1 MAALPDSNWLWGIG
15 GSIAGTV
22 VGGLVLRG
30 LGLGAIDA
38 RLKGVE
44 GGIAE
49 IHDRLDRLETPLIQR
64 GYNGPD
70 RRRGARA
77 E

>member
-1 MAALPDSNWLWGIG
+1 MPVPIESNWLWGIG

-30 LGLGAIDA
+30 LGLGVLDA
-38 RLKGVE
+38 RLKGLE
-44 GGIAE
+44 SRADE
-49 IHDRLDRLETPLIQR
+49 IVQRLDRLEGPLIQK

-70 RRRGARA
+70 RRSDTRP
-77 E
+77 